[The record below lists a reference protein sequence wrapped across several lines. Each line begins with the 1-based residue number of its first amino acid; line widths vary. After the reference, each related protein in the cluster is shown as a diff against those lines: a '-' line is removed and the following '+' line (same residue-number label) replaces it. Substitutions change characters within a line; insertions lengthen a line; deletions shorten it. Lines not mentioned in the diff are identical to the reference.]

1 MFRTDCSI
9 MKKILAFLLILTML
23 LGTGI
28 VYAAQGEGD
37 PLKPADL
44 EYEKD
49 ASGKANII
57 LHKQGDRIGP
67 DEWKVTVKATV
78 GENPVEKRKIE
89 VVFVLDTSG
98 SMAWCTDEAAHD
110 AGNHSHSNSCRK
122 NCGYANHT
130 HQYSNYGSD
139 CYGNRCTQAINPSH
153 FVNGNHI
160 SGTTCHNTSGS
171 YFYVLSCTRHVHN
184 DTCYSCGKKASVHT
198 TSGNSNCYYYDEN
211 GNRVYYPTRLSNAV
225 SAINTLVTGL
235 GDEVTVKYVT
245 FASVTNVV
253 TNLNNVTANGGTYL
267 STGVAKGITTF
278 TGGSAKTQGLTKVL
292 VVVADGDS
300 NDGYNPKDL
309 STFKNNGGIV
319 YAVGFNNNDPNL
331 AGFTGNGG
339 TYMHATNTDELQLAM
354 DKIENSLTAMLE
366 DPMGASVGFDVNS
379 IQAVQTSGGV
389 VSSSG
394 NTIYWHPSA
403 DGTDTVR
410 NATIEYSYTVKL
422 NDSADLSGGVHEV
435 PLNDPTNFLY
445 GIKQNNGTATE
456 MKSAAFPIPI
466 AEYAISSVQVKW
478 QAGGRDIQTPTDV
491 ESIICDYAS
500 TEYIPSFKETDYQ
513 TITPVIP
520 VPNSNDYYRY
530 TGTVVTQDGKQ
541 VTGVEKVDATT
552 PSAYVVVHQYE
563 LIKADELVVAGTK
576 VLEGRNFKAGDSF
589 TFTLTAN
596 TSDAPMPT
604 KNTVTIT
611 PTSGRSASFEFGKIA
626 FKQAGTY
633 TYTIREQQGNLDQVI
648 YDTTP
653 HTLVVTVTKSG
664 NKMVV
669 SYTMDGAAN
678 GHLTITNK
686 LDSGALQVTKT
697 AVNSTVEDHQTKEFG
712 FLVYV
717 KDSSDVPLNGAYTVQ
732 YGSAAAQTITFTNGY
747 GAVKLKA
754 GESAVITDLPHGA
767 TYSIT
772 EDAVGGFTATATGAA
787 GTIVADQQQRASFA
801 NEYHSSGPYQFTAVK
816 RLEGAE
822 LKQDDFS
829 FRVLD
834 EEGTIVAQG
843 KNNKDGSVFLDTLVF
858 DENDVGEKTYY
869 IEEVP
874 ASIPGYVYDTTRHTV
889 KLTIADNGDGTLS
902 ITDDLNGSPIVFNNA
917 YSDKTDLV
925 VEKIWQ
931 DNDDLFG
938 LRPDSVTVTLYRDN
952 SPVSGQT
959 VTLNGKNNWTHTF
972 ISLPVFKGNGSSYIY
987 EIREASVANYT
998 SASSV
1003 SGNKT
1008 TITNTLDTGSLT
1020 ITKTVTGVE
1029 TDKAFQI
1036 TVSGENDYSTDVSL
1050 KNGESTTLT
1059 LPVGSYTVTE
1069 NIDNIQVDGY
1079 DLTVSGSG
1087 ETVSVVAGENAET
1100 VITNTYTRKTG
1111 NLTIAKTSEN
1121 AAVPEGATF
1130 TITGPEEYSK
1140 TVTYSDFTDGRYT
1153 LTDLPTGDY
1162 TVTEDQATAQV
1173 DGYDLTVTGSGES
1186 KAVAE
1191 NATAS
1196 FAIHNEYTRE
1206 TGNLTIAKTATGASV
1221 PEGATFTITGPEEY
1235 SKTVTY
1241 SDFTDGSYTLTD
1253 LPTGNYTV
1261 TEDQATAQVDGYDLT
1276 VSGSGESK
1284 AVAENATASFTIHN
1298 EYTRETGSLTIAKV
1312 IPSAT
1317 SSMANDAF
1325 SFIISGPADW
1335 TGSVSYAIGQQN
1347 GTAHVQDGK
1356 ITIDG
1361 IKHNDVLTLSSIPSG
1376 IYTATEAESEG
1387 NTYTYTPSYTV
1398 NGADAEMAAVNVLQ
1412 NNIAAVTITN
1422 TPKMGGL
1429 KIRKTVT
1436 DYSYLIKNNDQFS
1449 FQISGRL
1456 PETVSC
1462 SINGGGATVLA
1473 PADGLLTVS
1482 GIKHGDTVIL
1492 SGLPEGDFVITESM
1506 ADTNLYTY
1514 VSSIPAQGST
1524 VSVMDGNQSE
1534 LAVINEPE
1542 KQTLSFSK
1550 QWEGTPPVA
1559 LDDFIEHYLLL
1570 YQKYGQEEWAYSSG
1584 YAPNET
1590 GASAAD
1596 TWQFTY
1602 SYLPKGYTFIMS
1614 ENPVTGY
1621 KPTVQ
1626 DSAYDAS
1633 VTINGTKYPAV
1644 SAGGTLYNAKT
1655 RGSLQLTKQVIDTSF
1670 ANGAKSFIFY
1680 ITPEEGIVDE
1690 CGGENWNAEMGCY
1703 EVTIVVSE
1711 PVKNYTLTL
1720 DELPKGSYTITEKP
1734 TEGYSISPAEG
1745 VTVTITD
1752 TDTATATFVNTALTG
1767 DLTIVKSA
1775 GIDVALNEQMQ
1786 ADSFTFEVDVPSV
1799 YAEGAS
1805 FAALHNGAS
1814 ADAVVKNG
1822 KLTFTGVHFGDSISI
1837 QDLPIGSY
1845 TIREIYAEN
1854 NAYTYTNNL
1863 TAQNTVQVEAGN
1875 SADFTVVNTPEV
1887 TTAQISKT
1895 WVGDNA
1901 AVRPSAEEFAAALT
1915 LVGVPAD
1922 GESVVITSAPS
1933 VESSGN
1939 IDVYSWSNLSSRYTY
1954 YVVEDVPEGYLLTS
1968 QAAKAVLLD
1977 GKTVNLYSA
1986 LTNELTKGELEVTK
2000 ILVNPVITTDD
2011 GDVSFAFIVK
2021 STDSDTHKWMQN
2033 EAAYSA
2039 ADDGLRLEIPVS
2051 AASLTQSVSIRLL
2064 PGSYTVEEI
2073 EIPDGYTVSP
2083 AVPVSVTVTADSK
2096 TSAAFTNTYT
2106 ASGEIQFTGTK
2117 TLNGMDLTA
2126 DQFSFVLSGEG
2137 VNETVKNA
2145 ADGTFAFSA
2154 ITYDETDIGK
2164 TYTYTVKEEK
2174 GTIPGVTYDST
2185 EHTITVSI
2193 TDSGN
2198 GQLNVTPTYSSGN
2211 GLSFVNTYD
2220 AAGSLRLKASKT
2232 VNGLLPRE
2240 DQVYEFL
2247 LKGDGVQMTA
2257 RNDQGSIV
2265 FDALH
2270 YELSDAGKSFTYTV
2284 EEKTPS
2290 TGYLTTDDSVY
2301 TVVVSVIN
2309 NGDGTL
2315 VASPTIMLNG
2325 TQVDEIVFRN
2335 RLNTP
2340 LTISKTVEGG
2350 VTVETFEMTV
2360 RFYDV
2365 NGEEATGTFSYHG
2378 DVNGSV
2384 TSGESIAL
2392 AHGQKVEIEGLLPG
2406 MGYMVEEK
2414 ANARY
2419 TTKVN
2424 GLDGRMLQGSLVE
2437 GENRVD
2443 FVNTMAKAPSIPP
2456 TGDKTPLA
2464 LLTTLLGLSA
2474 VALLALARRKKA

>member
-1 MFRTDCSI
+1 M
-9 MKKILAFLLILTML
+9 
-23 LGTGI
+23 
-28 VYAAQGEGD
+28 
-37 PLKPADL
+37 
-44 EYEKD
+44 
-49 ASGKANII
+49 
-57 LHKQGDRIGP
+57 
-67 DEWKVTVKATV
+67 
-78 GENPVEKRKIE
+78 
-89 VVFVLDTSG
+89 
-98 SMAWCTDEAAHD
+98 
-110 AGNHSHSNSCRK
+110 
-122 NCGYANHT
+122 
-130 HQYSNYGSD
+130 
-139 CYGNRCTQAINPSH
+139 
-153 FVNGNHI
+153 
-160 SGTTCHNTSGS
+160 
-171 YFYVLSCTRHVHN
+171 
-184 DTCYSCGKKASVHT
+184 
-198 TSGNSNCYYYDEN
+198 
-211 GNRVYYPTRLSNAV
+211 
-225 SAINTLVTGL
+225 
-235 GDEVTVKYVT
+235 
-245 FASVTNVV
+245 
-253 TNLNNVTANGGTYL
+253 
-267 STGVAKGITTF
+267 
-278 TGGSAKTQGLTKVL
+278 
-292 VVVADGDS
+292 
-300 NDGYNPKDL
+300 
-309 STFKNNGGIV
+309 
-319 YAVGFNNNDPNL
+319 
-331 AGFTGNGG
+331 
-339 TYMHATNTDELQLAM
+339 
-354 DKIENSLTAMLE
+354 
-366 DPMGASVGFDVNS
+366 
-379 IQAVQTSGGV
+379 
-389 VSSSG
+389 
-394 NTIYWHPSA
+394 
-403 DGTDTVR
+403 
-410 NATIEYSYTVKL
+410 
-422 NDSADLSGGVHEV
+422 
-435 PLNDPTNFLY
+435 
-445 GIKQNNGTATE
+445 
-456 MKSAAFPIPI
+456 
-466 AEYAISSVQVKW
+466 
-478 QAGGRDIQTPTDV
+478 
-491 ESIICDYAS
+491 
-500 TEYIPSFKETDYQ
+500 
-513 TITPVIP
+513 
-520 VPNSNDYYRY
+520 
-530 TGTVVTQDGKQ
+530 
-541 VTGVEKVDATT
+541 
-552 PSAYVVVHQYE
+552 
-563 LIKADELVVAGTK
+563 
-576 VLEGRNFKAGDSF
+576 
-589 TFTLTAN
+589 
-596 TSDAPMPT
+596 
-604 KNTVTIT
+604 
-611 PTSGRSASFEFGKIA
+611 
-626 FKQAGTY
+626 
-633 TYTIREQQGNLDQVI
+633 
-648 YDTTP
+648 
-653 HTLVVTVTKSG
+653 
-664 NKMVV
+664 
-669 SYTMDGAAN
+669 
-678 GHLTITNK
+678 
-686 LDSGALQVTKT
+686 
-697 AVNSTVEDHQTKEFG
+697 
-712 FLVYV
+712 
-717 KDSSDVPLNGAYTVQ
+717 
-732 YGSAAAQTITFTNGY
+732 
-747 GAVKLKA
+747 
-754 GESAVITDLPHGA
+754 
-767 TYSIT
+767 T
-772 EDAVGGFTATATGAA
+772 EDQATA
-787 GTIVADQQQRASFA
+787 
-801 NEYHSSGPYQFTAVK
+801 
-816 RLEGAE
+816 
-822 LKQDDFS
+822 
-829 FRVLD
+829 
-834 EEGTIVAQG
+834 
-843 KNNKDGSVFLDTLVF
+843 
-858 DENDVGEKTYY
+858 
-869 IEEVP
+869 
-874 ASIPGYVYDTTRHTV
+874 
-889 KLTIADNGDGTLS
+889 
-902 ITDDLNGSPIVFNNA
+902 
-917 YSDKTDLV
+917 
-925 VEKIWQ
+925 
-931 DNDDLFG
+931 
-938 LRPDSVTVTLYRDN
+938 
-952 SPVSGQT
+952 
-959 VTLNGKNNWTHTF
+959 
-972 ISLPVFKGNGSSYIY
+972 
-987 EIREASVANYT
+987 
-998 SASSV
+998 
-1003 SGNKT
+1003 
-1008 TITNTLDTGSLT
+1008 
-1020 ITKTVTGVE
+1020 
-1029 TDKAFQI
+1029 
-1036 TVSGENDYSTDVSL
+1036 
-1050 KNGESTTLT
+1050 
-1059 LPVGSYTVTE
+1059 
-1069 NIDNIQVDGY
+1069 QVDGY
-1079 DLTVSGSG
+1079 DLTVTGSG
-1087 ETVSVVAGENAET
+1087 ESKAVAENATASFTIHNE
-1100 VITNTYTRKTG
+1100 YTRETG
-1111 NLTIAKTSEN
+1111 NLTIAKTATG

-1130 TITGPEEYSK
+1130 TITGPDGNET
-1140 TVTYSDFTDGRYT
+1140 TVTYGDFTDGRYT
-1153 LTDLPTGDY
+1153 LTDLPTGNY

-1196 FAIHNEYTRE
+1196 FAIHNEYTRETGNLTIAKTSENASVPEGATFTITGPEGYSKTVTYSDFTDGSYTLTDLSTGNYTVTEDQATAQVDGYDLTVSGSGESRAVAENATASFTIHNEYTRETGNLTIAKTSENASVPEGATFTITGPEGYSKTVTYSDFTDGSYTLTDLPTGNYTVTEDQATAQVDGYDLTVSGSGESRAVAENATASFTIHNEYTRE

-2126 DQFSFVLSGEG
+2126 DQFSFVLSGED

-2145 ADGTFAFSA
+2145 ADGSITFSK
-2154 ITYDETDIGK
+2154 IVYDETDIGK
-2164 TYTYTVKEEK
+2164 TYTYTVKEQAGNVYGMSYDDTEYTIEVTVSDAGNGK
-2174 GTIPGVTYDST
+2174 LNIEASENHNALNFTNGYNYTASGEIQFMGTKTLNGMDLTAEQFSFVLSGEDVNETVKNAADGSITFSKIVYDESDIGKTYTYTVKEQAGSVYGMSYDDTEYTIEVTVSDAGNGKLDIVATDNYNALDFTNNYQYTASGEIQFTGTKTLNGMDLTADQFSFVLSGEDVNETVKNAADGSITFSKIVYDESDIGKTYTYTVKEQAGNVYGMTYDDT
-2185 EHTITVSI
+2185 VYTIEVTVS
-2193 TDSGN
+2193 DAGN
-2198 GQLNVTPTYSSGN
+2198 GKLDVVATDNYNALDFTNNYQYTASGEIQFTGTKTLNGMDLTADQF
-2211 GLSFVNTYD
+2211 SFVL
-2220 AAGSLRLKASKT
+2220 S
-2232 VNGLLPRE
+2232 
-2240 DQVYEFL
+2240 
-2247 LKGDGVQMTA
+2247 GDGVNETVKNA
-2257 RNDQGSIV
+2257 ADGSITFSKIV
-2265 FDALH
+2265 YD
-2270 YELSDAGKSFTYTV
+2270 ESDIGKTYT
-2284 EEKTPS
+2284 
-2290 TGYLTTDDSVY
+2290 Y
-2301 TVVVSVIN
+2301 
-2309 NGDGTL
+2309 
-2315 VASPTIMLNG
+2315 
-2325 TQVDEIVFRN
+2325 
-2335 RLNTP
+2335 
-2340 LTISKTVEGG
+2340 
-2350 VTVETFEMTV
+2350 
-2360 RFYDV
+2360 
-2365 NGEEATGTFSYHG
+2365 
-2378 DVNGSV
+2378 
-2384 TSGESIAL
+2384 
-2392 AHGQKVEIEGLLPG
+2392 
-2406 MGYMVEEK
+2406 
-2414 ANARY
+2414 
-2419 TTKVN
+2419 
-2424 GLDGRMLQGSLVE
+2424 
-2437 GENRVD
+2437 
-2443 FVNTMAKAPSIPP
+2443 
-2456 TGDKTPLA
+2456 
-2464 LLTTLLGLSA
+2464 
-2474 VALLALARRKKA
+2474 